1 MHKIIKLLLLT
12 LFFSV
17 QIKAQQTNLAKASTL
32 YSEEKFSAAQA
43 FFQQL
48 VINDRTNEQANY
60 YNAKCSKELFASDAI
75 FLYEQFLLAFPY
87 TSFAQQ
93 VNEDLA
99 LLYYRDLNYPKA
111 INYFLQFNSLEQ
123 HPDLVFKLAYA
134 NFSIDSLVDAQY
146 YFSKLINTESKYAT
160 TAQYYAAYIA
170 YQNGLYKTAL
180 NGFKHLITDEQFG
193 SIIPYYITQI
203 YFFQQNYKQLI
214 AFASPLLET
223 VIPSRKIEV
232 NRLLAEAYYRTD
244 NFENA
249 IIHFTAYVEQV
260 EQVNPIVNFLLGQ
273 SYFKVGE
280 FENAINYLEKVSSSS
295 DSISQHASYCLGA
308 SYLKVNQFNYAL
320 QAFKKSASYSYDKV
334 LQEEAFYNYA
344 KLSYQLDLPF
354 DNTLLVLKTYLEKY
368 DNAIHKKEIETLMVQ
383 VFQSS
388 SKYDEAFDALSAIHL
403 PDLQQ
408 QKSLQQLAF
417 FLGVK
422 EYNAADY
429 REALTYFQLATQY
442 PIDDKIA
449 YVTVFWLA
457 DCYYQLDDF
466 VRSAELYTN
475 LPINNTTDFKF
486 YHELKLYYLAYAY
499 FKQAEYKRAN
509 TYFRKYEKLATDSM
523 HLNDTYLRIAD
534 CFFMNQEYSLSEK
547 YYDKAIAYSLFD
559 GDYAIYK
566 RSVALGLAR
575 KNNTKVK
582 LLKQLTN
589 DFLTSIYYDNALY
602 DLARYY
608 KNISKNDLALSY
620 YEKLLAETN
629 DEQFIADAHLSKGM
643 IYFNSGKVDQAIV
656 SFLFVVN
663 NFQQT
668 IYFKEAL
675 SGLQAAY
682 VSLAKVDEY
691 LAIVNG
697 LPEISIS
704 RAEQDSL
711 TYNTAFMKFSEG
723 DYEVAQRTFKQYLER
738 FEKGVFKQEATY
750 YYANSCLQ
758 VGDTVTAVKQ
768 LGLISEYQLKHYEY
782 ATLFLARY
790 YYNQDRYIY
799 SNRYYERVE
808 QFDESNSIMR
818 EAVIRLMYGFDNIEE
833 IGVSDFKKPYKYA
846 KKVLD
851 LEKSDDWLKS
861 RATLIVARYQF
872 DAGNYAKSKMTFEKV
887 VELSAYDEGAEA
899 KYYLAYLT
907 FLDDSLALA
916 EKMIFELAESYTSD
930 YFIAKAFI
938 LLADIYVV
946 QENNFQAKATL
957 ESIIENHDGEDLVNL
972 ARKNWELIVE
982 RKTLRNAI
990 KEVPQSYIEIS
1001 EEEIDYDLEEFLIEE
1016 EIDEDYKVVAP
1027 DTLITPKTDSLEII
1041 NEYIETDEIE

>member
-1 MHKIIKLLLLT
+1 MCKIIKLLLLI

-17 QIKAQQTNLAKASTL
+17 QIKAQHTNLAKASTL
-32 YSEEKFSAAQA
+32 FSEEKYSAAQTL
-43 FFQQL
+43 FQQL
-48 VINDRTNEQANY
+48 IINDRTNEQANY

-75 FLYEQFLLAFPY
+75 FLYEQFLTVFPY
-87 TSFAQQ
+87 TSFIQQ

-99 LLYYRDLNYPKA
+99 LLYYRDLDYPKA
-111 INYFLQFNSLEQ
+111 IKYFIQFNSLEQ

-146 YFSKLINTESKYAT
+146 YFSKLINTQSKYAA
-160 TAQYYAAYIA
+160 TAQYYSAYIA
-170 YQNGLYKTAL
+170 YQNGLYETAL
-180 NGFKHLITDEQFG
+180 NGFRHLISNEQFG

-203 YFFQQNYKQLI
+203 YFFQRSYKQLI
-214 AFASPLLET
+214 AFASPLSET
-223 VIPSRKIEV
+223 VIPSRKAEV
-232 NRLLAEAYYRTD
+232 NRLLAEAYYRTED
-244 NFENA
+244 FENS

-260 EQVNPIVNFLLGQ
+260 DQVNPMVNFLLGQ

-280 FENAINYLEKVSSSS
+280 FENAINYLEKVNSSA
-295 DSISQHASYCLGA
+295 DSISQHATYCLGA
-308 SYLKVNQFNYAL
+308 SYLKIQQLNYAL
-320 QAFKKSASYSYDKV
+320 QAFKKSAYYSYDKV
-334 LQEEAFYNYA
+334 IQEEAFYNYA

-388 SKYDEAFDALSAIHL
+388 SKYDEAFDALSVIHL
-403 PDLQQ
+403 PDQQQ

-422 EYNAADY
+422 EYNSADY
-429 REALTYFQLATQY
+429 RKALTYFQLAAQY

-449 YVTVFWLA
+449 YVTIFWLA
-457 DCYYQLDDF
+457 DCYYQLNDF
-466 VRSAELYTN
+466 SRSAELYAN
-475 LPINNTTDFKF
+475 LPINNTQNVVS
-486 YHELKLYYLAYAY
+486 YHELKQYHLAYVY

-509 TYFRKYEKLATDSM
+509 IYFRKYEKLTTDSM

-534 CFFMNQEYSLSEK
+534 CFFMDQEYSLSEK

-566 RSVALGLAR
+566 RSVALGLAG
-575 KNNTKVK
+575 KNNTKIK
-582 LLKQLTN
+582 LLKQLTS

-608 KNISKNDLALSY
+608 KNTSKNDLALTY
-620 YEKLLAETN
+620 YQKLLVETK
-629 DEQFIADAHLSKGM
+629 DKQFIADAHLSKGM
-643 IYFNSGKVDQAIV
+643 IYFNRGKVDQAII

-682 VSLAKVDEY
+682 VSLAKVDDY

-723 DYEVAQRTFKQYLER
+723 EYVVAQRTFNQYLEK
-738 FEKGVFKQEATY
+738 FENGIFKIDAVYYNAISCVKVGDTINAVLMYTELIGVSNAEYQQSALSFLARKY
-750 YYANSCLQ
+750 YAEDDYANSN
-758 VGDTVTAVKQ
+758 
-768 LGLISEYQLKHYEY
+768 IYYQTLEKV
-782 ATLFLARY
+782 AT
-790 YYNQDRYIY
+790 N
-799 SNRYYERVE
+799 
-808 QFDESNSIMR
+808 NSFKR
-818 EAVIRLMYGFDNIEE
+818 EAVIRLMYGNERLNTE
-833 IGVSDFKKPYKYA
+833 LAYNYA
-846 KKVLD
+846 QQVVNLD
-851 LEKSDDWLKS
+851 KTDDWLKS
-861 RATLIVARYQF
+861 KAKIIIARHEF
-872 DAGNYAKSKMTFEKV
+872 SSGNYAKSKTTFEKV
-887 VELSAYDEGAEA
+887 VELSDYDEGAEA

-907 FLDDSLALA
+907 YLNDSLFLA
-916 EKMIFELAESYTSD
+916 EKMIFELAENYTSD

-946 QENNFQAKATL
+946 QENDFQAKATL
-957 ESIIENHDGEDLVNL
+957 ESIIENHDGEELVNL

-982 RKTLRNAI
+982 RETLKNSI
-990 KEVPQSYIEIS
+990 KEQPQSYIEIF
-1001 EEEIDYDLEEFLIEE
+1001 EEEIDYDLEGFLIEQV
-1016 EIDEDYKVVAP
+1016 IDEDYKVVAP
-1027 DTLITPKTDSLEII
+1027 DTLIIPKTDNLEII